1 METFTL
7 QVFLTLS
14 GFSAASGLVYYKQN
28 LFVIADNSGF
38 LYQYEVKTKKIIHH
52 ALVEN
57 PQHFIPKKD
66 KLDFEAITRKGS
78 ELHIFGSGSKRNRC
92 QKIIFNLRSNETQ
105 NLDLTIFYD
114 KIIKE
119 TKISEEDFNI
129 EGALYYNKN
138 LFLFQRGNGKEA
150 KNGVVKVSPSQKISF
165 KHIDLPKI
173 NNVSASFTDAIL
185 VNGKIYF
192 LASAEDSQSTYADG
206 KVLGSIFG
214 VLNAKSLEIEKTIQ
228 ISPHQKFEGITFYK
242 KEKDKMQFLLCE
254 DNDTELSEAII
265 YKLEI

>member
-1 METFTL
+1 MEKFTL
-7 QVFLTLS
+7 QVFLTLT

-38 LYQYEVKTKKIIHH
+38 LYQYEMKTKKITHH
-52 ALVEN
+52 ALTEN
-57 PQHFIPKKD
+57 PQHFTPKQD
-66 KLDFEAITRKGS
+66 KLDFEAITKKGN

-92 QKIIFNLRSNETQ
+92 QKFVFDLNSNETQ
-105 NLDLTIFYD
+105 NFDLTTLYD
-114 KIIKE
+114 KITKD
-119 TKISEEDFNI
+119 TKISEEELNI
-129 EGALYYNKN
+129 EGALYYKKN

-150 KNGVVKVSPSQKISF
+150 KNGIIKVTSSQKISF
-165 KHIDLPKI
+165 KQIDLPKI

-185 VNGKIYF
+185 VKDKIYF
-192 LASAEDSQSTYADG
+192 LASAEDSQSTYLDG

-214 VLNAKSLEIEKTIQ
+214 VLNTETFEIEKTIQ
-228 ISPHQKFEGITFYK
+228 ITTHQKFEGLTFYK

-254 DNDTELSEAII
+254 DNDTEQLETTI